1 MDLFFDAAVLSQIMP
16 APGFIMQPLGFV
28 FGHIIDFIMR
38 GLSFIFTPVNALGF
52 SIIVITLIVRGALI
66 PQQVKM
72 QKNSAKARAIKP
84 EMDKIREKYGNTRDP
99 EQRRKMAAE
108 TQALNQKH
116 GINLMAS
123 CLPLLVTMPLFIAL
137 FGVFGRAFHFLPSI
151 NEVYTEL
158 SHALIAAPYWFHSE
172 VLVGMITD
180 VMSDSML
187 AGTGFAGYQNVADHS
202 AAFYTANPVDLNR
215 AIHVFTPEN
224 WTEIFN
230 SLQNTVYYDAVR
242 SAYDARMVIEDF
254 FGLNLVTVSGWGWPG
269 IIIPILAAGT
279 MAISS
284 WQMAKVNPATDAQTK
299 MMQRIM
305 IFALPLMFG
314 WFTATAA
321 SAVGIYWAMG
331 NIFLIVQNV
340 IVFKYF
346 PHKIG
351 MGEKP
356 QKRNA

>member
-1 MDLFFDAAVLSQIMP
+1 MDSFFILSQIMP
-16 APGFIMQPLGFV
+16 EPGFIMQPLGFV

-38 GLSFIFTPVNALGF
+38 GISFIFTPVNALGF
-52 SIIVITLIVRGALI
+52 SIILITLIVRGALI

-151 NEVYTEL
+151 NEVYSAL
-158 SHALIAAPYWFHSE
+158 SYALLSAMDA
-172 VLVGMITD
+172 
-180 VMSDSML
+180 
-187 AGTGFAGYQNVADHS
+187 
-202 AAFYTANPVDLNR
+202 AAFSTNVMHTTLLEVVPEGMRADFNTHSVDYINR
-215 AIHVFTPEN
+215 AIHVFTPEHWEN
-224 WTEIFN
+224 IFY
-230 SLQNTVYYDAVR
+230 SLQGSPHYTLVHQAYMDRLAV
-242 SAYDARMVIEDF
+242 EDF

-321 SAVGIYWAMG
+321 SAVGIYWAVG
-331 NIFLIVQNV
+331 NIFLIAQNI

-356 QKRNA
+356 VKTSKA